1 VSPCQEEREAVKLA
15 DIVRTSSP
23 PSASASAQV
32 SVINSTDLLTTIES
46 SRQELSPRKTAIAAV
61 WDRRVCGAK
70 EVETQSRYTLSER
83 SALVADRLKAA
94 MSGSVPPP
102 YLYDHNNDRL

>member
-1 VSPCQEEREAVKLA
+1 MSTCQEEREAVKLV

-32 SVINSTDLLTTIES
+32 SVINSTYLSAIES